1 MSTPDAVLA
10 TAPAGPAI
18 AVDGLTK
25 RFGAFTAL
33 DGVTF
38 AAGQGEIMGFLGP
51 NGAGKSTLIRILCGL
66 LHPSAGQA
74 RVAGIDVT
82 RQPEAVRA
90 RIGYMS
96 QKFSLYGD
104 LSVVENLRFFAGIY
118 SVPRAEMAE
127 RIAYAVAMAG
137 LGGQE
142 NTLVAN
148 LAGGWKQ
155 RLALGAAI
163 LHRPPVLFLD
173 EPTSGVD
180 PESRRRFWELIHTL
194 SGDGVTVLVS
204 THYMDEAEYCHRI
217 ALIARGRLIALGTP
231 LEIKRGSLS
240 GELLA
245 LDCADVGR
253 ALPLVQGAAGVRD
266 AALFGSRL
274 HVTVDAAARRGP
286 ELEALLA
293 AQGIAGAVARP
304 IAPTMEDSFVS
315 LVGKAAAEG
324 KADPAGAAGAAGAR
338 P

>member
-1 MSTPDAVLA
+1 MN
-10 TAPAGPAI
+10 APETAI
-18 AVDGLTK
+18 AVEGLTK
-25 RFGAFTAL
+25 RFGAFTAV
-33 DGVTF
+33 DNVSF
-38 AAGQGEIMGFLGP
+38 NVARGEIMGFLGP

-74 RVAGIDVT
+74 RVAGIDVA
-82 RQPEAVRA
+82 RQPDAVRA

-118 SVPRAEMAE
+118 SVPRSEVAA

-142 NTLVAN
+142 NTLVAH

-163 LHRPPVLFLD
+163 LHQPPVLFLD

-217 ALIARGRLIALGTP
+217 ALITRGRLIALGTP

-245 LDCADVGR
+245 LACADVGR
-253 ALPLVQGAAGVRD
+253 ALPLIQAAPGVQD
-266 AALFGSRL
+266 AALFGNQL
-274 HVTVDAAARRGP
+274 HITVDNATRRAP
-286 ELEALLA
+286 ELAALLA
-293 AQGIAGAVARP
+293 GRGIAHATVRP

-315 LVGKAAAEG
+315 LVGKATA
-324 KADPAGAAGAAGAR
+324 KATGTSGER